1 MTFKRFVKIALLTI
15 LALFVAGS
23 TFIFFWYRSGGLQQ
37 TVIKEIGKQFL
48 SIDVTTPPED
58 GSSNTQTSA
67 AASNFVQEF
76 FGLNEPQTYLIMFL
90 NNTELRPGGGF
101 IGTYAVVTMDK
112 ANPNIAKVEGTE
124 VLDNLSPK
132 NFPSE
137 PPAPIREYLGLDRW
151 YFRDSNWS
159 PDFKISAA
167 KSLDLYRKEKGV
179 LAEDIDAVIGFTP
192 NLVEDL
198 LRITGPITVNGME
211 FTADNFTEKLEYEV
225 EYGFAKSNV
234 PFEQRKKML
243 VDLAKMVIVNTAKN
257 AFMHWGEYKELVEKM
272 LAEKQMM
279 LYSPNNDFQQ
289 IFESKNWAGEMSGVS
304 YDYLLWV
311 DANLGALKTDVAIE
325 RELTYELY
333 QTSDGEY
340 VAKAKM
346 TFNHRG
352 KFDWRTTRYRDYA
365 RVYVPIGSKLIKTSG
380 SMKTDKSSE
389 SGVIDQGVE
398 NGRQWYGTFISIEPG
413 HTGELSFEFYVSPEV
428 VKRLKA
434 NDYRLLVQK
443 QLGTNNVKL
452 TLKLNF
458 ANSLAFASPGEP
470 AGRHGDNKYET
481 SISLKKD
488 IEVEVRTK

>member
-1 MTFKRFVKIALLTI
+1 MTFGRFVKISLLTVLALL
-15 LALFVAGS
+15 VAGG

-37 TVIKEIGKQFL
+37 TVIKEIGRQFL
-48 SIDVTTPPED
+48 SIDVTTPPES
-58 GSSNTQTSA
+58 GAANTQTTVA
-67 AASNFVQEF
+67 TTNFVQEF

-124 VLDNLSPK
+124 ILDNLAPK

-179 LAEDIDAVIGFTP
+179 LAEDIDAVVGFTP
-192 NLVEDL
+192 TLVEDL

-225 EYGFAKSNV
+225 EYGFAKKNV
-234 PFEQRKKML
+234 PFDQRKKML
-243 VDLAKMVIVNTAKN
+243 ADLAKTVIISTAKN
-257 AFMHWGEYKELVEKM
+257 AFMHWSEYKELVEKM

-279 LYSPNNDFQQ
+279 LYSPNNNFQQ

-311 DANLGALKTDVAIE
+311 DANLGALKTDVAID
-325 RELTYELY
+325 RELTYEMY
-333 QTSDGEY
+333 QSSDGRY

-365 RVYVPIGSKLIKTSG
+365 RVYVPVGSKLIRTSG
-380 SMKTDKSSE
+380 SMKTDKSSVP
-389 SGVIDQGVE
+389 GDIDQGIE
-398 NGRQWYGTFISIEPG
+398 NGRQWFGTFISIEPG
-413 HTGELSFEFYVSPEV
+413 HTGELSFEYYVSPEV
-428 VKRLKA
+428 VKRLEA
-434 NDYRLLVQK
+434 NDYRLLTQK

-458 ANSLAFASPGEP
+458 TKGLAFASPGEP

-481 SISLKKD
+481 SLILKKD